1 MERAGSTMTPLRDDL
16 LLEAISFA
24 ARKHQGQTRK
34 DGRTPYFAHPVRV
47 LMILITE
54 FGVTDPEVLAA
65 AVLHDTIEDT
75 TTDYDDIA
83 ERFGPRVAGF
93 VALLTKDARMPE
105 EERERRFLADLAA
118 APIEV
123 RLCKLADTYD
133 NLIDSVA
140 LTPAARQKALDKA
153 KKLLAAFEPT
163 MPDEWRA
170 SWEKVRALESK
181 L

>member
-1 MERAGSTMTPLRDDL
+1 MNPTEPAL

-24 ARKHQGQTRK
+24 ARKHQGQMRK

-47 LMILITE
+47 MTILLTE

-83 ERFGPRVAGF
+83 ERFGQRVAWF
-93 VALLTKDARMPE
+93 VSLLTKDARLPE
-105 EERERRFLADLAA
+105 EDREPRFLADLAA
-118 APIEV
+118 APLEV
-123 RLCKLADTYD
+123 KLCKLADTYD
-133 NLIDSVA
+133 NLIDSKA
-140 LTPAARQKALDKA
+140 LSPAGRQKAIDKA
-153 KKLLAAFEPT
+153 KKLLAAFAPT
-163 MPDEWRA
+163 MPNESRLA
-170 SWEKVRALESK
+170 WEKVRERVELESK